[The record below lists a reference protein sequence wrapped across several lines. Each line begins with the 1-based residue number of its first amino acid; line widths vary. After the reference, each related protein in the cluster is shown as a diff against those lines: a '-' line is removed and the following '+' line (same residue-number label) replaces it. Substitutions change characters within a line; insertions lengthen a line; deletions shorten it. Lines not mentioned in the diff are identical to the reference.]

1 MICGVFIAF
10 CGAGPEGMTR
20 YCYIGCYSIY
30 ALKTSE
36 AQWAETAGWADIWR
50 DSAAR
55 STSPLGALRPGH
67 MLMEG
72 HVCEFFV
79 CCLLQVFFWSS
90 ADLQGSASREKI
102 EGCAGCIAQLFVWV
116 RPCVF
121 QAYRCRIRPRGG
133 TAFGP
138 LQGEHRLT
146 GGEHPFVCVSCAW
159 GSCAYGS
166 KIGQWPTE
174 KALSEGQCRE

>member
-1 MICGVFIAF
+1 MGRYL
-10 CGAGPEGMTR
+10 AGFS
-20 YCYIGCYSIY
+20 CAVDVAIGS
-30 ALKTSE
+30 SE
-36 AQWAETAGWADIWR
+36 AWPHAHGGTC
-50 DSAAR
+50 
-55 STSPLGALRPGH
+55 LRV
-67 MLMEG
+67 LR
-72 HVCEFFV
+72 V

-133 TAFGP
+133 RRPFGP
-138 LQGEHRLT
+138 LQGEHRFT

-174 KALSEGQCRE
+174 KALSEGECGE